1 MGISGSPSRTV
12 SRQNQPD
19 SAESHGTGASV
30 EEESR
35 DQVEVVDSKTSPVP
49 VVQVEMAQRPPSLDP
64 SSRALGDTLK
74 EEASY
79 PQVSDCSGRIIGS
92 SPASYFK
99 SDGPKVIRCFQVAS
113 DSALSVMLTLFLL
126 GLCVI
131 SRLPH
136 LLTPLQHHFKS
147 AMWEVNSVFSCTS
160 YINGHPVAA
169 EV

>member
-12 SRQNQPD
+12 SHQNQPN
-19 SAESHGTGASV
+19 SAAPHGAGASV
-30 EEESR
+30 EEGSR
-35 DQVEVVDSKTSPVP
+35 DQVEVVDSETSPVP
-49 VVQVEMAQRPPSLDP
+49 VVEVEMAQRPPSLDP
-64 SSRALGDTLK
+64 GSRALGDTPK

-79 PQVSDCSGRIIGS
+79 PKVSDCSGRIMGS

-113 DSALSVMLTLFLL
+113 DSVLSVMLTLSLL

-147 AMWEVNSVFSCTS
+147 ATGECAKF
-160 YINGHPVAA
+160 PQ
-169 EV
+169 

>member
-1 MGISGSPSRTV
+1 MSHR
-12 SRQNQPD
+12 NQPD

-30 EEESR
+30 ERESR
-35 DQVEVVDSKTSPVP
+35 DQVEVVDSETSPVP
-49 VVQVEMAQRPPSLDP
+49 VVKVEMAQRPPSLDP
-64 SSRALGDTLK
+64 SSRALGDMLK

-79 PQVSDCSGRIIGS
+79 PKVSDCSGRIIGS

-113 DSALSVMLTLFLL
+113 DSVLSVMLTLSLL

-136 LLTPLQHHFKS
+136 LLAPLQHHFKYAKWES
-147 AMWEVNSVFSCTS
+147 AKF
-160 YINGHPVAA
+160 PQ
-169 EV
+169 